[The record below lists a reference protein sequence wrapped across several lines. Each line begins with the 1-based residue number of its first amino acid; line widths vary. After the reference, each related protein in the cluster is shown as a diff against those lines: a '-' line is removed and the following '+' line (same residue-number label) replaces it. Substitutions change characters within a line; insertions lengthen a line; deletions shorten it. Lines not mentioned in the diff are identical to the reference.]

1 MSQLCERHQQTTSDD
16 IILCV
21 RARFISLLL
30 FLAAQEKHKHETNQS
45 YNFLYTKSTHTHTH
59 THNDNYFSFSVCFRF
74 SSFLSQPFLL
84 FLFFPSQGEAIEGKS
99 KQRPIGFATMSYY
112 YIKTALDLR
121 YATTLLFSIPRFLC
135 VAPRQLGIDIRVP
148 YFRCSIANFQ
158 IWHVYSCMLCIYL
171 TKGEEE

>member
-59 THNDNYFSFSVCFRF
+59 THTQWQLFFFLCLFPLFFISCPTFSLV
-74 SSFLSQPFLL
+74 P
-84 FLFFPSQGEAIEGKS
+84 FFPSQGEAIEGKS

-148 YFRCSIANFQ
+148 YFRCSI
-158 IWHVYSCMLCIYL
+158 
-171 TKGEEE
+171 